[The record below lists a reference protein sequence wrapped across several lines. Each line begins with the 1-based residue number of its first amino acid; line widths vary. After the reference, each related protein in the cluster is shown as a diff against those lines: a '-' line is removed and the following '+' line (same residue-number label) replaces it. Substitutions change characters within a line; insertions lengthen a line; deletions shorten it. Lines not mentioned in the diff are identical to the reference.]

1 MHLPP
6 THPNRGFSVWLKG
19 KSYIT
24 NPWCKCQTLAWAV
37 TVVVAVGS
45 SWVQCPSLPPLVLRC
60 VFSLTILHE
69 SFRNVFFAQNPF
81 FVALNS
87 RSATIYLAARGDK
100 VIENCSPCASHLNWN
115 CCSLLLYPSVQ
126 LSITKQTT
134 IFTFLFCIVWKSL
147 VVSSCG
153 LFVSIK

>member
-6 THPNRGFSVWLKG
+6 TLPNRGFSVWLKG

-45 SWVQCPSLPPLVLRC
+45 SWVQCPSLPPS
-60 VFSLTILHE
+60 FSVACSLSR
-69 SFRNVFFAQNPF
+69 SFMSHLEMFFCTNPF
-81 FVALNS
+81 FFNS

-115 CCSLLLYPSVQ
+115 CCFLLLYPSVQ

-134 IFTFLFCIVWKSL
+134 IFTFLFCIVRKSL
-147 VVSSCG
+147 VFSSCG

>member
-6 THPNRGFSVWLKG
+6 THPNRGFWVWLKW

-45 SWVQCPSLPPLVLRC
+45 SWVQCHSLPPSFFIAC
-60 VFSLTILHE
+60 SLSR
-69 SFRNVFFAQNPF
+69 SFMSHLEFFF
-81 FVALNS
+81 FALNS

-115 CCSLLLYPSVQ
+115 FCFLLLYPSLQ
-126 LSITKQTT
+126 LSIAKQTT
-134 IFTFLFCIVWKSL
+134 IFTFPFYIVWKSL
-147 VVSSCG
+147 VFC
-153 LFVSIK
+153 LCL